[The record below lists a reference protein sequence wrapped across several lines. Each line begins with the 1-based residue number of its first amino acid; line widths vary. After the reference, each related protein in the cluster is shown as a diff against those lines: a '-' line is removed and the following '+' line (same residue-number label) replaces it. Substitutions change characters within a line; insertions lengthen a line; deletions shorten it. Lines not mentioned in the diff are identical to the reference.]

1 MAKSESLPLSAKGLP
16 VTRWFSSRGSVV
28 ERGTST
34 EVFVGGTLIGC
45 FEPDEPLK
53 RNAILVQ
60 LAEDPNCHLGRL
72 ADAFEISS
80 ERLRQLRRE
89 YENGGLEAL
98 QPGEPGGPRRLNARD
113 LVRLERMFADGL
125 RPQAAQQKFKRASMS
140 TVQRAFRVWRDARAS
155 KPTETLVASGS
166 AEERT
171 LSLPGVEMLPSSAGS
186 IEAPPAGAPTAGA
199 ATADDLQG
207 AASVQHLGTWLL
219 VAMVARLGL
228 YKTAEVIS
236 PGRAPFELVRVG
248 FDATIAALAI
258 GEHSLEGV
266 RRLRTPTAKLLLRAV
281 TVPTPDALRALMDNL
296 SADLGAVGMHVS
308 MLRSYVEGDRALAS
322 DEPGVFY
329 VDNHMRP
336 YTGKHVIRKGW
347 RMQDKHV
354 RPGVTDYY
362 VHDEDG
368 RPLFRID
375 VASHDSLPIWLMP
388 IVNQLRAVVGDDD
401 HLLVAFDRGGA
412 FPETMATLRDEGV
425 EFVTY
430 ERAPYPVLPESAF
443 TSEVTF
449 DEDDADE
456 TETLRFVESRINL
469 KKGRGR
475 VRRLAVRDEDGRQI
489 NLLASSTRS
498 AERLIGIMRGRWI
511 QENGFKHGNERW
523 GINHLD
529 ARRVVPVDPDRI
541 MPNPARRR
549 LDVARRAASVR
560 EGDARNVLARY
571 AVEHPKH
578 QRALRIIQAAI
589 EDERAIDELRPF
601 VPKHARVGDTELAGK
616 LVQHDGRRKLLVD
629 TIRIACANAE
639 SDLAILLARYMTKPR
654 EAKKLLANILRSPGR
669 LRVNQTSIT
678 IEVAPASTRTEAKA
692 IDSFLRVVSRLGLT
706 LPGDDRGR
714 KLRFRS
720 QVH

>member
-1 MAKSESLPLSAKGLP
+1 MAKSEGLPFPSKGLP

-28 ERGTST
+28 ERGAST

-45 FEPDEPLK
+45 FTKDEPLK

-72 ADAFEISS
+72 AEAFDISS
-80 ERLRQLRRE
+80 ERLRQLRRD
-89 YENGGLEAL
+89 YQQGGLEAL
-98 QPGEPGGPRRLNARD
+98 RPGESGGPRRLSARD
-113 LVRLERMFADGL
+113 IARLERMFAEGL
-125 RPQAAQQKFKRASMS
+125 RPIAAQRKLKLASLS
-140 TVQRAFRVWRDARAS
+140 TVQRAFRAWSDARTA
-155 KPTETLVASGS
+155 KPAGAASGS
-166 AEERT
+166 AEART
-171 LSLPGVEMLPSSAGS
+171 LSLPGVEMLPTSDAAV
-186 IEAPPAGAPTAGA
+186 EAPVTAFPS
-199 ATADDLQG
+199 ADDLQG
-207 AASVQHLGTWLL
+207 ASSVQHLGTWLL

-228 YKTAEVIS
+228 YRTAERIAA
-236 PGRAPFELVRVG
+236 GRAPFELVRVG

-281 TVPTPDALRALMDNL
+281 TVPTPDAVREVMDDL
-296 SADLGAVGMHVS
+296 SVDLGAAGMHLS
-308 MLRSYVEGDRALAS
+308 MVRSYLEADRELAS
-322 DEPGVFY
+322 NEPGVFY
-329 VDNHMRP
+329 IDNHMRP
-336 YTGKHVIRKGW
+336 YTGKYVIRKGW
-347 RMQDKHV
+347 RMQDKRV
-354 RPGVTDYY
+354 RPGVSDYY

-375 VASHDSLPIWLMP
+375 VPSHDSLSVWMMP
-388 IVNQLRAVVGDDD
+388 VVNQLRVVVGDDD
-401 HLLVAFDRGGA
+401 RLLVAFDRGGA
-412 FPETMATLRDEGV
+412 FPETMATLRDERV

-430 ERAPYPVLPESAF
+430 ERAPYPDLPESAF

-449 DEDDADE
+449 DADDDAKA
-456 TETLRFVESRINL
+456 ETLHFVESRINL

-475 VRRLAVRDEDGRQI
+475 VRRIAVRDEDGRQI

-498 AERLIGIMRGRWI
+498 AERLIGIMRGRWR

-529 ARRVVPVDPDRI
+529 ARKVVPVDPDRI

-549 LDVARRAASVR
+549 LDIARRAASVR
-560 EGDARNVLARY
+560 EGDARNILARY
-571 AVEHPKH
+571 DVDHPRH
-578 QRALRIIQAAI
+578 QRALRIIETAI
-589 EDERAIDELRPF
+589 QEERGIDELRPS
-601 VPKHARVGDTELAGK
+601 VPTHARVGDTELAGK

-639 SDLAILLARYMTKPR
+639 CDLALLLARHMKKPR

-669 LRVNQTSIT
+669 LRVTANTISIAL
-678 IEVAPASTRTEAKA
+678 APAATRAEMHAVA
-692 IDSFLRVVSRLGLT
+692 SFLRIVSALDLT
-706 LPGDDRGR
+706 LPGDERRR